1 MSASTLTLKLWS
13 NFNRQHLAQ
22 LINIGD
28 TWVIDPDGPILEPAD
43 QVDTTSAPGVL
54 KIYHKV
60 HPNSLV
66 IHWMFPNLY
75 VGHIL
80 WISQAPLQIT
90 KAQVDTVRCIER
102 QLAKDWEYAARWE
115 FIMCTPPLLTSHWDL
130 ERYTRSTNL
139 PTVPRGRDQNIALEE
154 ASPETIEHY
163 AKLLESRKHEFS
175 DLDIDLKINRQT
187 GLAYYTGNNGL
198 RTYPLTKLGYHSVIR
213 ALCRVKAYRKKQKA

>member
-115 FIMCTPPLLTSHWDL
+115 FIMCTPP
-130 ERYTRSTNL
+130 
-139 PTVPRGRDQNIALEE
+139 PVNIPLGSRAL
-154 ASPETIEHY
+154 
-163 AKLLESRKHEFS
+163 
-175 DLDIDLKINRQT
+175 
-187 GLAYYTGNNGL
+187 
-198 RTYPLTKLGYHSVIR
+198 HSVHQSPYSPSRSRSKYRPRRSLTRNHR
-213 ALCRVKAYRKKQKA
+213 ALRQVT